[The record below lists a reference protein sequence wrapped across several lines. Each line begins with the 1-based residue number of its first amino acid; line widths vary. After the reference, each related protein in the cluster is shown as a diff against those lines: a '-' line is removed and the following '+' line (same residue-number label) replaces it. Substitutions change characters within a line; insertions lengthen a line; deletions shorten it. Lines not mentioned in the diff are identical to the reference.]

1 MGISDKIWDAL
12 TNVIKMNDKIVSLSK
27 TVENQQAK
35 IENLTERVIRLE
47 TTIELLMRASEAKRL
62 PKSPS

>member
-1 MGISDKIWDAL
+1 MGVSDKIWDAL

-27 TVENQQAK
+27 AVENQQAK

-47 TTIELLMRASEAKRL
+47 TTIELLMRATELKRL
-62 PKSPS
+62 PK